1 MGATG
6 NVVDGW
12 IAGELDVE
20 GALSGDRRAIENI
33 GLSAASGAYGNVV
46 GKSLVI
52 NFFGIMIIKFIKCQD
67 MLEKNLR
74 HSGFQED
81 ATRLLSNL

>member
-6 NVVDGW
+6 SCCGW

-33 GLSAASGAYGNVV
+33 GLSAHPAHMAMLW

-67 MLEKNLR
+67 LLEKNLR
-74 HSGFQED
+74 HSGFQE
-81 ATRLLSNL
+81 TQRGS

>member
-1 MGATG
+1 MLKVPCLAI
-6 NVVDGW
+6 VEQYK
-12 IAGELDVE
+12 ILDYLLHPAHMAMLWE
-20 GALSGDRRAIENI
+20 
-33 GLSAASGAYGNVV
+33 
-46 GKSLVI
+46 KSLVI